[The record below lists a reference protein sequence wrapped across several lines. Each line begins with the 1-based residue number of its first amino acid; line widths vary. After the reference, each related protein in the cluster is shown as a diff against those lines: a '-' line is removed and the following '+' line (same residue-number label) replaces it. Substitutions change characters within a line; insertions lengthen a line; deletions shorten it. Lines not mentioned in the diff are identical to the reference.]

1 MRKLL
6 ILAVFAL
13 KLLVANSQVDSVKST
28 ITTKTIGQFL
38 ITTHDS
44 IEVIVK
50 VDKVKYFDKQKFNFD
65 EADVSIRIE
74 DKNGKTYYLRN
85 LSTIENELNDIRSID
100 LPGVGKALIL
110 VYDQFPCYGT
120 GCCSFQIFGF
130 NGLGY
135 LVPFTGII
143 DLGLSGNAEMVANF
157 KLKWMD
163 IHGNEVSASKNTSF
177 EQSYYPAGDRL
188 CIEVLTY
195 FILFEVKSLNY
206 FPIYTGGVWY
216 DKAYD
221 KNTFNKGPIFYNNS
235 NIIVIDDMNNERFK
249 EPKILYHI
257 PNTLGDY
264 KLVNFKLNTKVKLI
278 DMKVNSE
285 AWIHLEIDGVEGYM
299 TYSDFSMSGFSLCD

>member
-1 MRKLL
+1 MRKFL

-13 KLLVANSQVDSVKST
+13 KLLVANSQVDSVKSV

-44 IEVIVK
+44 VEVIVK
-50 VDKVKYFDKQKFNFD
+50 VDKVKYLDKQKFSFD

-74 DKNGKTYYLRN
+74 DKNGKAYYLRN
-85 LSTIENELNDIRSID
+85 LSTIENALNGIKNID

-135 LVPFTGII
+135 FVPYTGII

-163 IHGNEVSASKNTSF
+163 IHGNEVSASKNASF
-177 EQSYYPAGDRL
+177 EQSYYPADNQL
-188 CIEVLTY
+188 YIEVITD
-195 FILFEVKSLNY
+195 FILFEVQSLNY
-206 FPIYTGGVWY
+206 FPIYIGGLWY
-216 DKAYD
+216 DKDYGQY
-221 KNTFNKGPIFYNNS
+221 TFGKGPVFYNNS
-235 NIIVIDDMNNERFK
+235 NIIVMEDTNEDYK
-249 EPKILYHI
+249 EPKALYTI

-264 KLVNFKLNTKVKLI
+264 KLVIFKLNTKVKLI
-278 DMKVNSE
+278 DLKVDSE
-285 AWIHLEIDGVEGYM
+285 TWIHLEIDGVEGYM

>member
-1 MRKLL
+1 MRTLL
-6 ILAVFAL
+6 ILAVFTL
-13 KLLVANSQVDSVKST
+13 KLLVANSQVDSVKSV

-44 IEVIVK
+44 VEVIVK
-50 VDKVKYFDKQKFNFD
+50 VDKVKYLDKQKFSFD

-74 DKNGKTYYLRN
+74 DKNGKAYYLRN
-85 LSTIENELNDIRSID
+85 LSTIENALNGVKSID

-135 LVPFTGII
+135 FVPFTGII
-143 DLGLSGNAEMVANF
+143 DLGNCGNPDLVANF

-177 EQSYYPAGDRL
+177 DQSYYPDGDQL
-188 CIEVLTY
+188 YIEVITD
-195 FILFEVKSLNY
+195 FVLFEVQSLNY
-206 FPIYTGGVWY
+206 FPIYRGGVWY
-216 DKAYD
+216 DKGYGQY
-221 KNTFNKGPIFYNNS
+221 TFNKDPVFYNNS
-235 NIIVIDDMNNERFK
+235 NIVVMKDTNEDYK
-249 EPKILYHI
+249 EPKALYTI

-264 KLVNFKLNTKVKLI
+264 KLVIFKLNTKVKLI
-278 DMKVNSE
+278 DMKLNSE
-285 AWIHLEIDGVEGYM
+285 SWIHLEIDGVEGFM
-299 TYSDFSMSGFSLCD
+299 TYSDFSMSGFSLCE